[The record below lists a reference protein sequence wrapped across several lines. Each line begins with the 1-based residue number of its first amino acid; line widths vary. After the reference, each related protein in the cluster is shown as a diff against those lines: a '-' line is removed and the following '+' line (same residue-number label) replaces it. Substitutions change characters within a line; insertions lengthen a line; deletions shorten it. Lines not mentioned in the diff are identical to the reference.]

1 MRGEK
6 AVWGMMIGSVLLQWY
21 VMYSSDLYETALP
34 FAAGLQA
41 ADTGGGNVTQIL
53 YAVIPVPFLLW
64 LFSGR
69 ADAIVLGYGKAY
81 IIRNYSREKLL
92 LKEAGWMALGAGII
106 QCFAWALFQ
115 GFSHQSWEPLDLQV
129 QVRVMLLY
137 TLALIASLLLQFC
150 LELIISQVYAQIVTL
165 VYFAGSLFAYSA
177 AGEAELPLAARF
189 ALFPNLGF
197 AIRNGALEAG
207 TGPIFSFSAAALL
220 LVCALL
226 IYIFLKIL
234 NKKDIM

>member
-92 LKEAGWMALGAGII
+92 LREVGAMALRAAVVQAFTWG
-106 QCFAWALFQ
+106 LFQ
-115 GFSHQSWEPLDLQV
+115 VCSHPSWNPLTSQE
-129 QVRVMLLY
+129 QARVMALY
-137 TLALIASLLLQFC
+137 TLALIAVLLLQFC
-150 LELIISQVYAQIVTL
+150 LEMIISQVYAQIVTL

-177 AGEAELPLAARF
+177 AGEAGLPLAARF

-197 AIRNGALEAG
+197 AMRNRALEAG
-207 TGPIFSFSAAALL
+207 AGLIFRFSGAALL
-220 LVCALL
+220 LVCAFL
-226 IYIFLKIL
+226 I
-234 NKKDIM
+234 

>member
-6 AVWGMMIGSVLLQWY
+6 AVWRMMIGSVLLQWY

-34 FAAGLQA
+34 FAAGLLS

-69 ADAIVLGYGKAY
+69 ADAIVLGYGKVY
-81 IIRNYSREKLL
+81 IIRNYCREKLL
-92 LKEAGWMALGAGII
+92 LREVGGMALRAAVVQAFTWG
-106 QCFAWALFQ
+106 LFQ
-115 GFSHQSWEPLDLQV
+115 VCSHPSWNPLTFQE
-129 QVRVMLLY
+129 QARVMALY
-137 TLALIASLLLQFC
+137 TLALISVLLLQFC
-150 LELIISQVYAQIVTL
+150 LEMVICQVYAQIVTL

-177 AGEAELPLAARF
+177 AGEAGLPLAARF

-197 AIRNGALEAG
+197 AMRNGALEADER
-207 TGPIFSFSAAALL
+207 TAFCLSTTVLL

-226 IYIFLKIL
+226 MHISLKIL